1 MRPHARH
8 WEALLLLVSDFE
20 RAEQPEWQT
29 LPPDC
34 FAREIA
40 PRLLESPA
48 DAIQAATGLSA
59 SDHYGEGIS
68 GIDAAAAYSVYLL
81 GVRTTPFAWRCVKA
95 RSAWARCARNAF
107 ARATGHHLGG
117 AVA

>member
-29 LPPDC
+29 LPPNG

-40 PRLLESPA
+40 PRLLELPA
-48 DAIQAATGLSA
+48 DAIQDFEKSM
-59 SDHYGEGIS
+59 EQ
-68 GIDAAAAYSVYLL
+68 SVALKRF
-81 GVRTTPFAWRCVKA
+81 GQAEEV
-95 RSAWARCARNAF
+95 
-107 ARATGHHLGG
+107 ARAVLFLASSADSSYIVGTEIFVDGG
-117 AVA
+117 LAEL